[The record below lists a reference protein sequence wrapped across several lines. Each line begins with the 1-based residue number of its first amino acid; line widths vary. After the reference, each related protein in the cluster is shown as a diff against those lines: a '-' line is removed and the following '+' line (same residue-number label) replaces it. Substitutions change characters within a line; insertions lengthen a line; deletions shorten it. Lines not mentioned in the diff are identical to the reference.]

1 MPFGDG
7 VHQAEKRGQVQL
19 VAKTKLIVNRT
30 RGDALCVGELADG
43 PLLRMRGLLGR
54 SGLPAG
60 EGLLLSPAPGIHTAF
75 MRFPIDALFLDR
87 ELRVIEIVEKLRPWR
102 MASKRKAWAVLELA
116 AGECARCGVQVG
128 DTLELRERARDR
140 HNGNHHN
147 GNRPSLRPRGGSSN
161 GDAPSTPRRQSRL
174 APLRVIV
181 ASPDRHYRTAIS
193 LLVARRNCSVTVV
206 AGTAGLAERVAREQ
220 PDVVL
225 LDAALGDVS
234 RVIAKLEA
242 LSPPTGVVIVAGKEG
257 SVPPGRMALP
267 KWGTFGELME
277 AIERSRS
284 AAAAGGIDDE

>member
-1 MPFGDG
+1 
-7 VHQAEKRGQVQL
+7 RGQVQL

-60 EGLLLSPAPGIHTAF
+60 EGLLLSPSPGIHTAF

-102 MASKRKAWAVLELA
+102 VASKRKAWAVLELA
-116 AGECARCGVQVG
+116 AGECARRGVEVG
-128 DTLELRERARDR
+128 DMLELRERARDR
-140 HNGNHHN
+140 AN
-147 GNRPSLRPRGGSSN
+147 GNRPSLRPRGSSSN
-161 GDAPSTPRRQSRL
+161 GDAPTTPRQQSRL

-206 AGTAGLAERVAREQ
+206 AGTNGLAERVAREQ
-220 PDVVL
+220 SDVVL
-225 LDAALGDVS
+225 
-234 RVIAKLEA
+234 
-242 LSPPTGVVIVAGKEG
+242 
-257 SVPPGRMALP
+257 
-267 KWGTFGELME
+267 
-277 AIERSRS
+277 
-284 AAAAGGIDDE
+284 